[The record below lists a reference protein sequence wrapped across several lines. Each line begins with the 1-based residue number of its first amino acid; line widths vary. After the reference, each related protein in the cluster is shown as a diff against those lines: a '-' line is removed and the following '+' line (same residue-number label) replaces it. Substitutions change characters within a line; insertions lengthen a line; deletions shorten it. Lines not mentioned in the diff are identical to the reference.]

1 MASTTKEFDW
11 YEIRTK
17 INELVGYRKDLNA
30 AEEALKAI
38 QGAVLRR
45 NTERLPIHVRFLMDE
60 FSNVAQIPDFDN
72 KISVCRK
79 YELSM
84 GIIIQSLSQI
94 QERYKDCWN
103 CITSNCDS
111 ILYLGGGADESTEK
125 WFSTLCGKTCKQIA
139 SQSFSKS
146 GGSTTIGPQLV
157 DLVTP
162 ADLRTL
168 KDGELI
174 ALLTGIKP
182 YRGKMYNTP
191 EHPNYKMVGGK
202 YRFDPRKA
210 RLFIKENDKTGK
222 RFLTAKPDSDLTKEK
237 ENIDELDEILNRKK
251 RQLSEEYRTNLDNLG
266 KTVIERPSFIEI
278 AKDTIKETWESES
291 EEDINGV
298 SKALVK
304 LNRKI
309 QSAYAVIRRLPHDR
323 RRRRM
328 NAS

>member
-1 MASTTKEFDW
+1 
-11 YEIRTK
+11 
-17 INELVGYRKDLNA
+17 
-30 AEEALKAI
+30 
-38 QGAVLRR
+38 
-45 NTERLPIHVRFLMDE
+45 
-60 FSNVAQIPDFDN
+60 
-72 KISVCRK
+72 
-79 YELSM
+79 
-84 GIIIQSLSQI
+84 
-94 QERYKDCWN
+94 
-103 CITSNCDS
+103 
-111 ILYLGGGADESTEK
+111 
-125 WFSTLCGKTCKQIA
+125 
-139 SQSFSKS
+139 
-146 GGSTTIGPQLV
+146 
-157 DLVTP
+157 
-162 ADLRTL
+162 
-168 KDGELI
+168 
-174 ALLTGIKP
+174 
-182 YRGKMYNTP
+182 MYNTP

-251 RQLSEEYRTNLDNLG
+251 RQPSEEYRTNLDNLG